1 MSSKRPSTAH
11 NRRRSCSAS
20 STSRSTSY
28 TNTPLKTSQAS
39 SRKPVKLD
47 ELAQYGYSRSS
58 KRQSVSK
65 KCGLSPVYIP
75 PVRSVNPRS
84 QFPTPSLSPTNDVPI
99 LYNENSTNT
108 DVITVNKTT
117 QTPIT
122 TGTQT
127 DISYVSKNA

>member
-28 TNTPLKTSQAS
+28 PNTPLKTSQTG
-39 SRKPVKLD
+39 SRKPVKVE

-58 KRQSVSK
+58 RRQSVSK

-84 QFPTPSLSPTNDVPI
+84 QFPMPSLSPTNDVSMQ
-99 LYNENSTNT
+99 YNENSTNT

-122 TGTQT
+122 IGTQT
-127 DISYVSKNA
+127 DVSYVSKNV